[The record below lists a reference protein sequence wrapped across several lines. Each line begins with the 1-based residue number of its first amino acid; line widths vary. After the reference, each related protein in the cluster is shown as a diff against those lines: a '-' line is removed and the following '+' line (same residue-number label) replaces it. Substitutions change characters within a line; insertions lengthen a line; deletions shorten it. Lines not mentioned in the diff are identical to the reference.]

1 MKKAA
6 RSLHIHDRLEIYHL
20 EAYFGVQNRTAH
32 TYRKE
37 LLNFFHRRSGV
48 LVLYDLAV
56 YDNLSNEDLLNRM
69 HYLLFKE

>member
-20 EAYFGVQNRTAH
+20 EAYFGVQKRTAH

-37 LLNFFHRRSGV
+37 LLNFLHPLKD
-48 LVLYDLAV
+48 LVV
-56 YDNLSNEDLLNRM
+56 M
-69 HYLLFKE
+69 MMC